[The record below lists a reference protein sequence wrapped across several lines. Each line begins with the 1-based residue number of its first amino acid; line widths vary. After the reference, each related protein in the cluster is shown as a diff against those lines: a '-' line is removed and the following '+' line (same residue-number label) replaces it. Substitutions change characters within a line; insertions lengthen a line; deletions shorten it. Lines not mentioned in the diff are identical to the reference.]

1 MSTIESVIF
10 TVLLAIA
17 VIFFL
22 KRIYTL
28 FALVLLGRGENR
40 FDRLWKRLKDMLL
53 FGFIQKRVV
62 EKAFGFNHFFLF
74 WGFIVLLVI
83 NIEFVVAGMFPR
95 FSFAFL
101 GDTPYAVLRFLADI
115 MSFVVLLAII
125 FAFIRRIFFKPPHI
139 DNTGDAF
146 FILSTVA
153 ALMVAYFGINITE
166 ILTYWGFRDDF
177 PMPVSMM
184 FASFFT
190 AGGNPETL
198 HVVSRVFWWIHALVF
213 LTFLVYIPYSKHLHV
228 LTSLFNVFYRRF
240 SFPSTLPRMEF
251 REGLSFGVS
260 KITQFTWKDLLDV
273 LSCSECG
280 RCQSV
285 CPAHNTGKPLN
296 PKEVIHQ
303 AKLNLFANG
312 DAIRASRPADTIE
325 TAQEDFEPVVSLI
338 GKGDSS
344 VLPEA
349 IWACTTCGACV
360 EKCPIFIEQFPK
372 LVQMRRHLVM
382 EKVDFP
388 EEVIAFFE
396 HIEERSNPW
405 GIARA
410 DRGKW
415 AQNQN
420 VGIFGKDDTFEY
432 LLYMGCECSFDS
444 RMRHVS
450 TSVVDILRSANVSFG
465 ILGADEICC
474 GDAMRRLGNE
484 YVFERIAK
492 RNVKDAKRLGVKKI
506 ITLCPHCYS
515 TLKNDYRAYGADF
528 TVYHHSEF
536 IHDLMRKNKLDI
548 KDALSNESI
557 VFHDSCYLGRYNN
570 IYDEP
575 RKIIQSVTGKKPIE
589 MMKNRRDSF
598 CCGAGGGRMWMEENI
613 GTRINAERTREALKE
628 KPTIIATSC
637 PYCMTMFEDGLKE
650 ENVENI
656 KVLDIGE
663 IVREGLAAKK
673 S

>member
-10 TVLLAIA
+10 TVLLAVA

-40 FDRLWKRLKDMLL
+40 FDRLLKRLKDMLL
-53 FGFIQKRVV
+53 FGFIQKRVI
-62 EKAFGFNHFFLF
+62 EKPFGFNHFFLF

-101 GDTPYAVLRFLADI
+101 GDGPYAVLRFLADI
-115 MSFVVLLAII
+115 MSFVVLLAVII
-125 FAFIRRIFFKPPHI
+125 AFIRRIFFKPPHI
-139 DNTGDAF
+139 ANTWDAF

-153 ALMVAYFGINITE
+153 ALMIAYFGINITE
-166 ILTYWGFRDDF
+166 ILMYWGGKTDF
-177 PMPVSMM
+177 PMPVSRI
-184 FASFFT
+184 FASFFSSE
-190 AGGNPETL
+190 GNPETF
-198 HVVSRVFWWIHALVF
+198 HFVTRVFWWIHALVF

-228 LTSLFNVFYRRF
+228 LTSLFNVFYRR
-240 SFPSTLPRMEF
+240 STFPSTLPRMEF

-260 KITQFTWKDLLDV
+260 KITQFTWKDLLDF

-325 TAQEDFEPVVSLI
+325 RAHEDFEPVVSLI
-338 GKGDSS
+338 GKGEAS

-372 LVQMRRHLVM
+372 LLQMRRHLVM

-415 AQNQN
+415 AQNLN

-432 LLYMGCECSFDS
+432 LLYMGCECSYDS

-450 TSVVDILRSANVSFG
+450 TSVVNILRSANISFG

-484 YVFERIAK
+484 YVFERMAK
-492 RNVKDAKRLGVKKI
+492 RNVRDAKRLGVKKV

-536 IHDLMRKNKLDI
+536 IHDLMRKNKLDTR
-548 KDALSNESI
+548 DAMGNESI

-575 RKIIQSVTGKKPIE
+575 RKIIQSITGKKPIE
-589 MMKNRRDSF
+589 MPQNRRDSF

-656 KVLDIGE
+656 RVLDIGE
-663 IVREGLAAKK
+663 IVYEGLIKK

>member
-1 MSTIESVIF
+1 MSTIESLIF

-22 KRIYTL
+22 RRIYTL

-40 FDRLWKRLKDMLL
+40 FDRLWRRFKDMLL
-53 FGFIQKRVV
+53 FGFIQKRVI
-62 EKAFGFNHFFLF
+62 EKPFGFNHFFLF
-74 WGFIVLLVI
+74 WGFVVLLVI
-83 NIEFVVAGMFPR
+83 NIEFVIAGMFPR
-95 FSFAFL
+95 FSLQFL
-101 GDTPYAVLRFLADI
+101 GDIPYSAIRFVADI
-115 MSFVVLLAII
+115 MSFVVLCSII
-125 FAFIRRIFFKPPHI
+125 FAFIRRFFFKPPHI
-139 DNTGDAF
+139 DNTWDAYF
-146 FILSTVA
+146 VLSTVA
-153 ALMVAYFGINITE
+153 ALMIAYFGLNVTE
-166 ILTYWGFRDDF
+166 ILLSKQAEY
-177 PMPVSMM
+177 PMPVSNA

-190 AGGNPETL
+190 ASGNEETC
-198 HVVSRVFWWIHALVF
+198 HIVSRVFWWLHALVF
-213 LTFLVYIPYSKHLHV
+213 LTFLDYIPYSKHLHV
-228 LTSLFNVFYRRF
+228 LTSLFNVFYRRP
-240 SFPSTLPRMEF
+240 SFVSTLPRMEF

-260 KITQFTWKDLLDV
+260 KIMQFTWKDLLDF

-296 PKEVIHQ
+296 PKQVIHQ
-303 AKLNLFANG
+303 GKLNLFLNG

-325 TAQEDFEPVVSLI
+325 QAQDDFEPVVGLI
-338 GKGDSS
+338 GKGETSIS
-344 VLPEA
+344 QEA

-372 LVQMRRHLVM
+372 LLQMRRHLVM

-388 EEVIAFFE
+388 EEIIAFFE

-415 AQNQN
+415 AHDLN

-432 LLYMGCECSFDS
+432 LLYMGCESSYDS

-450 TSVVDILRSANVSFG
+450 ASVVDILRSASVSFG

-484 YVFERIAK
+484 YVFERMAK
-492 RNVKDAKRLGVKKI
+492 RSVKDAKRLGVKKI
-506 ITLCPHCYS
+506 ITLCPHCYN
-515 TLKNDYRAYGADF
+515 TLKNDYQAYGADF
-528 TVYHHSEF
+528 TVYHHTEF
-536 IHDLMRKNKLDI
+536 IYDLIRKGKLETNEAF
-548 KDALSNESI
+548 KNESI

-575 RKIIQSVTGKKPIE
+575 RKMIQGITGKKPNE
-589 MMKNRRDSF
+589 MSRNRRDSF

-613 GTRINAERTREALKE
+613 GTRINAERTREALRE

-650 ENVENI
+650 ENQENI
-656 KVLDIGE
+656 RVLDIGE
-663 IVREGLAAKK
+663 IVREGLVKK
-673 S
+673 P

>member
-1 MSTIESVIF
+1 MSTIESLIF

-22 KRIYTL
+22 KRVYTL
-28 FALVLLGRGENR
+28 FSLVLLGRGENR
-40 FDRLWKRLKDMLL
+40 FDRLWRRFKDMLL
-53 FGFIQKRVV
+53 FGFIQKRVI
-62 EKAFGFNHFFLF
+62 EKPFGFNHFFLF
-74 WGFIVLLVI
+74 WGFVVLLVL

-95 FSFAFL
+95 FSLHFL
-101 GDTPYAVLRFLADI
+101 GDIPYDAIRFMADI
-115 MSFVVLLAII
+115 MSFVVLCAII
-125 FAFIRRIFFKPPHI
+125 LALIRRIFFKPPHI
-139 DNTGDAF
+139 DNTWDAYF
-146 FILSTVA
+146 VLSTVA
-153 ALMVAYFGINITE
+153 ALMIAYFGLNVTY
-166 ILTYWGFRDDF
+166 ILMSKQADF
-177 PMPVSMM
+177 PMPVSRM

-190 AGGNPETL
+190 FEGNEEICRTL
-198 HVVSRVFWWIHALVF
+198 SRVFWWIHALVF
-213 LTFLVYIPYSKHLHV
+213 LTFLEYIPYSKHLHI
-228 LTSLFNVFYRRF
+228 LTSLFNIFYRRPAF
-240 SFPSTLPRMEF
+240 VSTLPRMEF

-260 KITQFTWKDLLDV
+260 KIMQFTWKDLLDF

-285 CPAHNTGKPLN
+285 CPAHITGKPLN
-296 PKEVIHQ
+296 PKQVIHQ
-303 AKLNLFANG
+303 GKLNLFVNG

-325 TAQEDFEPVVSLI
+325 RAQEDFEPVVGLI
-338 GKGDSS
+338 GKGEASIS
-344 VLPEA
+344 PEA

-372 LVQMRRHLVM
+372 LLQMRRHLVM

-388 EEVIAFFE
+388 EEIIAFFE

-410 DRGKW
+410 DRAKW
-415 AQNQN
+415 AHDLN
-420 VGIFGKDDTFEY
+420 VGIFGKDGTFEY
-432 LLYMGCECSFDS
+432 LLYMGCECSYDS

-450 TSVVDILRSANVSFG
+450 TSIVDILRSASVSFG

-484 YVFERIAK
+484 YVFERMAK
-492 RNVKDAKRLGVKKI
+492 RSVGDLKRLGVKKV
-506 ITLCPHCYS
+506 ITICPHCYN
-515 TLKNDYRAYGADF
+515 TLKNDYRQYGADF
-528 TVYHHSEF
+528 SVFHHTEF
-536 IHDLMRKNKLDI
+536 IYDLIRKGKLNT
-548 KDALSNESI
+548 KDALHNESI

-570 IYDEP
+570 IYEEP
-575 RKIIQSVTGKKPIE
+575 RKIIQNITGKKPIE
-589 MMKNRRDSF
+589 MPKNRRDSF

-650 ENVENI
+650 ENRQENI
-656 KVLDIGE
+656 RVLDIAE
-663 IVREGLAAKK
+663 IVREGLVKK
-673 S
+673 

>member
-40 FDRLWKRLKDMLL
+40 FDRLFKRLKDMLL
-53 FGFIQKRVV
+53 FGFVQKRVI
-62 EKAFGFNHFFLF
+62 EKPFGFNHFFLF
-74 WGFIVLLVI
+74 WGFIVLLII

-95 FSFAFL
+95 FSFSFL
-101 GDTPYAVLRFLADI
+101 GDGPYAVLRFIADI

-139 DNTGDAF
+139 DNTWDAF

-153 ALMVAYFGINITE
+153 ALMIAYFGINITE
-166 ILTYWGFRDDF
+166 ILTYWGVRVDF

-184 FASFFT
+184 FSSLFS

-198 HVVSRVFWWIHALVF
+198 HVVSRIFWWIHALVF
-213 LTFLVYIPYSKHLHV
+213 LTFLLYIPYSKHLHV
-228 LTSLFNVFYRRF
+228 LTSLFNVFYRR
-240 SFPSTLPRMEF
+240 STFPSTLPRMEF

-260 KITQFTWKDLLDV
+260 KITQFTWKDLLDF

-296 PKEVIHQ
+296 PKQVIHQ

-325 TAQEDFEPVVSLI
+325 MAQEDFEPVVSLI
-338 GKGDSS
+338 GKGEAS

-349 IWACTTCGACV
+349 IWSCTTCGACV
-360 EKCPIFIEQFPK
+360 EKCPIFLEQFPK
-372 LVQMRRHLVM
+372 LLQMRRHLVM

-415 AQNQN
+415 AQNLN

-432 LLYMGCECSFDS
+432 LLYMGCESSYDS

-450 TSVVDILRSANVSFG
+450 TSVVDILRNAGVSFG

-484 YVFERIAK
+484 YVFERMAK
-492 RNVKDAKRLGVKKI
+492 RSVKDAKRLGVKKV
-506 ITLCPHCYS
+506 ITLCPHCYN
-515 TLKNDYRAYGADF
+515 TLKNDYKQYGADF
-528 TVYHHSEF
+528 SVFHHTEF
-536 IHDLMRKNKLDI
+536 IYDLIRKGKLDT
-548 KDALSNESI
+548 KDALHNESI

-570 IYDEP
+570 IYEEP
-575 RKIIQSVTGKKPIE
+575 RKIIQNITGKKPNE
-589 MMKNRRDSF
+589 MPKNRRDSF

-613 GTRINAERTREALKE
+613 GTRINAERTREALRE

-650 ENVENI
+650 ENVQENI
-656 KVLDIGE
+656 RVLDIAE
-663 IVREGLAAKK
+663 IVREGLVKK
-673 S
+673 